1 MRTHVSPALPESGY
15 MASLAKARSDLR
27 DLAPFLGRL
36 FIALSFVAAAM
47 AYALVRAQNGGNP
60 EFALWI
66 ATAAGF
72 GAYMALNIGAN
83 DVANNIGP
91 VVGARVI
98 PLAGALI
105 MAAVFEFGG
114 ALIAGG
120 QVISTVRGG
129 IVMPEALA
137 DRNVYVWVMMAAL
150 LAAALW
156 LNLATVFGAPVST
169 THSIVGGVMGGGIA
183 AAGLSAVDWSV
194 MANIAASWIISPLL
208 GGLFAALFLYAIK
221 RFVTYEPQVLKAAQ
235 RIVPLLVAAM
245 TWSFGTYLI
254 LKGFKK
260 VWSASL
266 LEATMASALIALVAW
281 AVSRFLIARRLP
293 KLQNDKSAVNQL
305 LALPLI
311 FSAALLSFAHGSND
325 VANAIGPLAGIYDVL
340 TNDAMQEK
348 AIIPFWVMGLGAAGL
363 AIGLLLF
370 GPRVIQTV
378 GGELTRLDAMRAYCI
393 AMAATITV
401 ITASQ
406 LGLPVSTTHVTVG
419 AVLGV
424 GFLREWL
431 KRRYARIVS
440 DIRTLHA
447 GRDEA
452 ECDAFIARM
461 QASPFAQRRA
471 MIDALRR
478 EHAQR
483 QSDASVCGS
492 TAATDRGEALVNRA
506 LMTKV
511 LSAWIITVP
520 LTALIS
526 AVIYF
531 TLRGIML

>member
-36 FIALSFVAAAM
+36 LVALSFVVAAM
-47 AYALVRAQNGGNP
+47 VYALVRAQSGGNP

-83 DVANNIGP
+83 DVANNVGP
-91 VVGARVI
+91 VVGAGVI
-98 PLAGALI
+98 PLGGALI
-105 MAAVFEFGG
+105 MAALFEFGG

-120 QVISTVRGG
+120 SVISTVRGG

-156 LNLATVFGAPVST
+156 LNLATVLGAPVST

-194 MANIAASWIISPLL
+194 MANIAASWIVSPFL

-221 RFVTYEPQVLKAAQ
+221 RFVTYQPQVLEAAQ

-254 LKGFKK
+254 LKGLKK
-260 VWSASL
+260 IWAASL
-266 LEATMASALIALVAW
+266 LEAGMMSALIALVTWGIAR
-281 AVSRFLIARRLP
+281 ALIRRRLP
-293 KLQNDKSAVNQL
+293 RLRNDKSAVNQL

-340 TNDAMQEK
+340 SNAAMQEE
-348 AIIPFWVMGLGAAGL
+348 AVIPLWVMGLGAAGL

-370 GPRVIQTV
+370 GPRVIHTV
-378 GGELTRLDAMRAYCI
+378 GAELTKLDAMRAYCI

-401 ITASQ
+401 IAASQ

-431 KRRYARIVS
+431 KRRHALILS
-440 DIRTLHA
+440 DIRALHA
-447 GRDEA
+447 DRDTA
-452 ECDAFIARM
+452 ECDAFIARLH
-461 QASPFAQRRA
+461 ATPFAQRKA
-471 MIDALRR
+471 MIAQLRR
-478 EHAQR
+478 ERVADNGATVSR
-483 QSDASVCGS
+483 NAACRSD
-492 TAATDRGEALVNRA
+492 ALVNRA
-506 LMTKV
+506 LMARV

-526 AVIYF
+526 ALIYF